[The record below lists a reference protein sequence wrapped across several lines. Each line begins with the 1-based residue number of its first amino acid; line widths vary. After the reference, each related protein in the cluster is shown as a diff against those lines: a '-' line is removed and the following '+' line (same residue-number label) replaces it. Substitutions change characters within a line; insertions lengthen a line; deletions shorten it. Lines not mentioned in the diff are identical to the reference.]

1 MDDGPVGSRSGVDV
15 GGRRATLAAVAGGNF
30 AQLGSRLLVGA
41 VVPLV
46 LADFGTTRSSVGLAL
61 TGLWAVYALLQFPSG
76 VLGDRYG
83 ERALV
88 ALALGAT
95 AAGVLAVALAPS
107 VALFGGCLLVLGAG
121 TGLFFAPASS
131 LVARLYDRQGQ
142 ALGVLTASGGVAG
155 VLFPALGGFVGV
167 RLGWRAAVAM
177 GAGTAALA
185 LVVTML
191 AVPRRVPTDE
201 GPESGAGRSLRTL
214 VDVRRHY
221 RLLARPAV
229 VYSIGVGVLVGFT
242 FQGVTSFL
250 PTFLVQYHGL
260 RPDLAGLAFGVVFGL
275 SSVAQPVAGRLSD
288 RYSRDLAIA
297 TSAGLALSG
306 VAVLLALRTVPGLVV
321 GIGLL
326 GVGVSW
332 PGPVQARFFDQLGD
346 EQRGYGFGLLRTVYL
361 LIASLGSVAV
371 GALVDVGGWPAGF
384 GLLVAVLGCCLLL
397 LGLNRGLG
405 LGL

>member
-1 MDDGPVGSRSGVDV
+1 VDDAGVGDGVD
-15 GGRRATLAAVAGGNF
+15 GDRERRATLAAVAGGNF

-107 VALFGGCLLVLGAG
+107 VALFGACLLVLGAG
-121 TGLFFAPASS
+121 AGLFFAPASS

-155 VLFPALGGFVGV
+155 VLFPAAGGVVGV
-167 RLGWRAAVAM
+167 RLGWRAAVAL
-177 GAGTAALA
+177 GAGTAAVALA
-185 LVVTML
+185 GTLL
-191 AVPRRVPTDE
+191 AVPRRPPTNGD
-201 GPESGAGRSLRTL
+201 GSGAGRSLRTL
-214 VDVRRHY
+214 VDFGRHY

-229 VYSIGVGVLVGFT
+229 IYSITVGVLVGFT

-275 SSVAQPVAGRLSD
+275 SSVAQPLAGRLSD

-297 TSAGLALSG
+297 TSATLALSG
-306 VAVLLALRTVPGLVV
+306 VAVLLAVRTTPGLVA

-384 GLLVAVLGCCLLL
+384 GLLVAVLACCLLV

>member
-1 MDDGPVGSRSGVDV
+1 
-15 GGRRATLAAVAGGNF
+15 
-30 AQLGSRLLVGA
+30 
-41 VVPLV
+41 
-46 LADFGTTRSSVGLAL
+46 
-61 TGLWAVYALLQFPSG
+61 

-83 ERALV
+83 ERVLV
-88 ALALGAT
+88 AVALGAT

-107 VALFGGCLLVLGAG
+107 VALFGGCLLVLGGGA
-121 TGLFFAPASS
+121 GLFFAPASS

-155 VLFPALGGFVGV
+155 VLFPAAGGVVGV
-167 RLGWRAAVAM
+167 RLGWRAAVAV
-177 GAGTAALA
+177 GAVTAALA
-185 LVVTML
+185 LVGTLL
-191 AVPRRVPTDE
+191 AVPRRPADGD
-201 GPESGAGRSLRTL
+201 GPEAGGSLRTL
-214 VDVRRHY
+214 VDLRRHY

-229 VYSIGVGVLVGFT
+229 LYSIAVGVLVGFT

-275 SSVAQPVAGRLSD
+275 SSVAQPLAGRLSD

-297 TSAGLALSG
+297 ASAGLALAG
-306 VAVLLALRTVPGLVV
+306 VAVLLAARSPPGVV
-321 GIGLL
+321 AGIGLL

-371 GALVDVGGWPAGF
+371 GALVDLGGWPAGF
-384 GLLVAVLGCCLLL
+384 GLLVAVLACCLLL